1 MSRRYRHTAD
11 QASPGARKI
20 STVSRV
26 RPVSAPL
33 FTTSAQPTSSSRT
46 TAAIRLGLP
55 AQRRTR
61 A

>member
-1 MSRRYRHTAD
+1 MSRRYWHTAD

-26 RPVSAPL
+26 RPVPTSL
-33 FTTSAQPTSSSRT
+33 FTTSAQPASSSKT
-46 TAAIRLGLP
+46 AAAIRLGLP
-55 AQRRTR
+55 AQRRAR